1 MHSYPAALHK
11 TIMAVDIAGYNDPK
25 RTMAH
30 LHEVHEGL
38 WAVLKGTFAETGIP
52 WDVCFVENTGDGA
65 MILLPAEIAKADL
78 VAQFPERMHAELR
91 RYNAVHSEAAR
102 MHLRLALNAGEVGQ
116 GGHGSVSKAVS
127 FTFRL
132 LDAPAAKALQKATG
146 AELALIAAD
155 TFYLDVVAE
164 DPAAAP
170 GEYRRIPV
178 AVKET
183 TTTAWLRLLGAPA
196 VETVVPVPHPR
207 LDPGGR
213 PATFAALVEALLAVT
228 CVRNTESRRLL
239 LGMIPRR
246 EIAAAVPHQSED
258 RLHVI
263 ELARTCERYEG
274 GLEELLATVRLLD
287 PGSPQVEELAAVIA
301 SRSGIRVR

>member
-1 MHSYPAALHK
+1 MHSYAAAHHK
-11 TIMAVDIAGYNDPK
+11 TIMAVDIAGYNNPS
-25 RTMAH
+25 RTLVH
-30 LHEVHEGL
+30 LYEVHEGL

-65 MILLPAEIAKADL
+65 MILLPPEIAKADL

-132 LDAPAAKALQKATG
+132 LDAPEAKAAQKATG

-155 TFYLDVVAE
+155 AFYHDVVTE

-170 GEYRRIPV
+170 DQYRRIPV

-183 TTTAWLRLLGAPA
+183 TTTAWLRLLGAPPIA
-196 VETVVPVPHPR
+196 PVVPVSRFDPR
-207 LDPGGR
+207 GG
-213 PATFAALVEALLAVT
+213 PAPFAVLVEALLAVT
-228 CVRNTESRRLL
+228 CVRNAESRRLL
-239 LGMIPRR
+239 LGMVPRR
-246 EIAAAVPHQSED
+246 EIAAAVPHQAED

-274 GLEELLATVRLLD
+274 GLEELLAVVRLLD
-287 PGSPQVEELAAVIA
+287 PGSPQVEELAAVVA
-301 SRSGIRVR
+301 SRSGPRVR

>member
-1 MHSYPAALHK
+1 VHSYPAALHR
-11 TIMAVDIAGYNDPK
+11 TIMAVDVAGYNDPM
-25 RTMAH
+25 RTMVH

-65 MILLPAEIAKADL
+65 MILLPPEIAKADL

-91 RYNAVHSEAAR
+91 RYNAVHSDAAR

-132 LDAPAAKALQKATG
+132 LDAPEAKAAQKATG

-155 TFYLDVVAE
+155 AFYHDVVTE

-183 TTTAWLRLLGAPA
+183 TTVAWLRLLGAPP
-196 VETVVPVPHPR
+196 VEVVVPVARPR
-207 LDPGGR
+207 LDPGDR
-213 PATFAALVEALLAVT
+213 PAPFAVLVEALLAVT
-228 CVRNTESRRLL
+228 CVRNAESRRLL
-239 LGMIPRR
+239 LGMVPRR